1 MSGSPESVC
10 IGRERFMTTGC
21 RGWALMRQIRKH
33 RIIVTGS
40 HNGAQE
46 RQASHPNPRMLKE
59 LGHETAPSVL
69 ENRECSD
76 SLKVLHT
83 MWPKTCQKSE
93 AIGKESGYSYRSS
106 LVQVWE
112 LARLSASRKTNSSS
126 TQHRKLSFAFRISL
140 IFYIFDIKNI
150 ITFSSLF
157 HFLIPIIYAPLFSL
171 KSTATFSWI
180 VEYMYNYMHRY
191 INTSAQP
198 IWCYIYAYDLR
209 ADYLKEKL
217 HAWSLI
223 NISV

>member
-1 MSGSPESVC
+1 
-10 IGRERFMTTGC
+10 
-21 RGWALMRQIRKH
+21 
-33 RIIVTGS
+33 
-40 HNGAQE
+40 
-46 RQASHPNPRMLKE
+46 
-59 LGHETAPSVL
+59 
-69 ENRECSD
+69 
-76 SLKVLHT
+76 

-112 LARLSASRKTNSSS
+112 LALLSASRKTDSSKH
-126 TQHRKLSFAFRISL
+126 TAQTTFFCFQSFTYFFKI

-150 ITFSSLF
+150 ITFSSLI

-180 VEYMYNYMHRY
+180 VEYMCNYMHRY

-223 NISV
+223 NVSV